1 MVENQ
6 SLQAKADDRKDRELI
21 RQLRRDLD
29 THKRK
34 NQEIMSECT
43 ELRRERD
50 LIKLEKNEQ
59 FVQFTKDLEEERG
72 NKRNIQSELERNDF
86 KMKHQQEDVQKMQLK
101 LEKKQAELHRA
112 HSDNNSKDQT
122 LRTREQMIESLQRQI
137 TQLKDDIRV
146 KEVEIDS
153 IQKRRAEDD
162 RDREFMNREER
173 SRAQKELDKCE
184 KQIRELQTQK
194 QIEYNTAQTKLEN
207 LQHENSQLQAECK
220 ASQMQLAETK
230 VTNANL

>member
-1 MVENQ
+1 M
-6 SLQAKADDRKDRELI
+6 I
-21 RQLRRDLD
+21 RQLRRELD

-50 LIKLEKNEQ
+50 LVKLEKNEQ

-72 NKRNIQSELERNDF
+72 NRRTIQSELERNDF
-86 KMKHQQEDVQKMQLK
+86 KMKHMQEDVQKMQLK
-101 LEKKQAELHRA
+101 MEKKQAELHRA
-112 HSDNNSKDQT
+112 HTDNNSKDQV

-162 RDREFMNREER
+162 RDREFMNRDER
-173 SRAQKELDKCE
+173 SRA
-184 KQIRELQTQK
+184 
-194 QIEYNTAQTKLEN
+194 
-207 LQHENSQLQAECK
+207 
-220 ASQMQLAETK
+220 
-230 VTNANL
+230 